1 MPDSQ
6 RDRFLKRLS
15 TVGAGLRQDIQLAL
29 AVMVNDLRELV
40 IEGTLPD
47 EDVGPAVSL
56 HDKVEAL
63 WQATLRSNPPLP
75 PEEIQARLIELRDSC
90 AGPVAGFQLRLEEV
104 VKKARALKEPKKLR

>member
-15 TVGAGLRQDIQLAL
+15 TVGSGLRQDIQLEL
-29 AVMVNDLRELV
+29 AVIVTDLRELV

-56 HDKVEAL
+56 HDKAEAL
-63 WQATLRSNPPLP
+63 WQATLRSNPPLTP
-75 PEEIQARLIELRDSC
+75 DELYARLVELRDGC
-90 AGPVAGFQLRLEEV
+90 DGPVLGFQLRLDEV
-104 VKKARALKEPKKLR
+104 IKKARALREAKKAR